1 MLSNE
6 TKTELLDL
14 IDKLA
19 GLEKERNEIKQKE
32 MLARDK
38 LNLIRAKKLIEIAF
52 AKDNKDRPMYS
63 NEQVREAALI
73 LFLDKEPEYSSR
85 RDEVRLLEARLQ
97 EISIE
102 HQRLYDHKALLMF
115 ETGLANPPGCETR
128 ATLEV

>member
-1 MLSNE
+1 MLNSE
-6 TKTELLDL
+6 IKTELLDM

-32 MLARDK
+32 LLARDR

-52 AKDNKDRPMYS
+52 AKDDKDRPLYS

-73 LFLDKEPEYSSR
+73 LFLDKEPEYCSMR
-85 RDEVRLLEARLQ
+85 NEVRLLDARLQ

-102 HQRLYDHKALLMF
+102 HQRLYDRKALLMF
-115 ETGLANPPGCETR
+115 EAGLANASGRETG
-128 ATLEV
+128 TMPEV